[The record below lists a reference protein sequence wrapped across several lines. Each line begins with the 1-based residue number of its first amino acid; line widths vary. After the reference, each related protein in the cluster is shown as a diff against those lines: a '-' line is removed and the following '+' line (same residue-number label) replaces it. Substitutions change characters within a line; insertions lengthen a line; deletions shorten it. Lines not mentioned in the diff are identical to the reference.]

1 MTVAHWAPLSTGFSR
16 HEYWT
21 GWPFPPS
28 GIFPTQGSNPRLLR
42 LLYWQDGSSPL
53 VLPRWYIAELIE
65 LKMRS
70 LVWALVQQDQGP
82 CEDGKLGHRHA
93 QREDSVRRHEER

>member
-1 MTVAHWAPLSTGFSR
+1 
-16 HEYWT
+16 
-21 GWPFPPS
+21 
-28 GIFPTQGSNPRLLR
+28 
-42 LLYWQDGSSPL
+42 
-53 VLPRWYIAELIE
+53 
-65 LKMRS
+65 MRS